1 MSNYKSKE
9 FVPSDSSS
17 DEDENVKPKVKTPEV
32 SPVKEKKQKKEKKA
46 KKNKEEVRFRSYLEP
61 LRPILL
67 TLEKF
72 RQIFLKIKHRSPR
85 STDHLCG
92 LCLDIN

>member
-17 DEDENVKPKVKTPEV
+17 DEDENVKPKVKTPEA

-46 KKNKEEVRFRSYLEP
+46 KKNKEEVRY
-61 LRPILL
+61 
-67 TLEKF
+67 
-72 RQIFLKIKHRSPR
+72 
-85 STDHLCG
+85 G
-92 LCLDIN
+92 LCVSSRNSQKKYFRKLKSQKRTRKKRK

>member
-46 KKNKEEVRFRSYLEP
+46 KKNKEEVRFRSYAEP
-61 LRPILL
+61 LRLKFGKTVL
-67 TLEKF
+67 TGSVA
-72 RQIFLKIKHRSPR
+72 KI
-85 STDHLCG
+85 STFITSSL
-92 LCLDIN
+92 

>member
-17 DEDENVKPKVKTPEV
+17 DEDENVKPKVKTPEA

-46 KKNKEEVRFRSYLEP
+46 KKNKDEVRLFPALE
-61 LRPILL
+61 LL
-67 TLEKF
+67 
-72 RQIFLKIKHRSPR
+72 SV
-85 STDHLCG
+85 
-92 LCLDIN
+92 INVVSRIIMVGP

>member
-9 FVPSDSSS
+9 FIEDSSS

-46 KKNKEEVRFRSYLEP
+46 KKNKDEVRYGLV
-61 LRPILL
+61 LQAKIL
-67 TLEKF
+67 TKNISE
-72 RQIFLKIKHRSPR
+72 S
-85 STDHLCG
+85 
-92 LCLDIN
+92 